1 MKCSLVA
8 IWSQLKFESP
18 VRIPVFRHQG
28 FADALHELFVSSCN
42 LVASLSVA
50 TQLQQAL
57 YPNSYMGPMEGFAMK
72 HPAPRRSRVLIWLF
86 LATLCPM
93 AVAWPG
99 IGGSISG
106 TVKDSTGAVVVRA
119 SVVATNSETGVSTT
133 VATDG
138 RGVYTFPVLTVGRYV
153 LEISQPGFKPY
164 RRTGIGIDTDSAITI
179 DAVLTPGNITDSVT
193 VTDDAVRPETV
204 SSQMGEVI
212 SSKEMTAVPLDGRS
226 YTDLLSLQPG
236 VAPATSITSSTV
248 QDVGASA
255 LSPSGDLNPGTV
267 SINGQREFANAFL
280 VNGSDVEE
288 DVNMGT
294 AIIPNLDSI
303 AEFRILTN
311 NFDAEYGEFSGGQI
325 NVITKSGAN
334 EFHGNMFEF
343 LRNTDLDARNYF
355 SPTRGA
361 FIQNQFGGTFG
372 GPIRRNKVFFFADYQ
387 GTRQKLGVDTGLI
400 PVPTNAERQGN
411 FSDPSVSSSFYTTQ
425 TVNGQSQVVPFTVN
439 GPGWATTLSNSFG
452 YAVTAGEPY
461 YFPGCTTNI
470 YSAGSTNACVLP
482 TLQIPST
489 AWSAPATNLLQYIPS
504 STNGGSNFA
513 TSSFNQ
519 LLRDDKGSYRLDAN
533 SRWGQLSAYY
543 FLDDF
548 SQDNPYPVAQGG
560 ASVPGFNAQNVGRA
574 QLIGLS
580 DLKTLHESAVNEF
593 HLSYL
598 RDRTVLG
605 KPEGGL
611 GVNLASQG
619 FIVPQG
625 QPNAGDPSIVA
636 LSPQTVGVENVVF
649 NNFSIGTATNELR
662 QMNNTYQALDNF
674 SRVVRNHTF
683 KTGAEFHYDQVNT
696 HPIAQFNGNF
706 LFSGSETGLD
716 FADFLLGIPS
726 QYNQSQLNPFY
737 GRNKYFGVYGQDSWH
752 LKPNFTLNYGVRWDR
767 IEPWYEKYNQISTFE
782 PGKQSVVFPGAPAG
796 IVYPTDPGV
805 GRTLAPPGNKFAPR
819 IGFAYSPNVD
829 SDSVFGKIVGGPGKT
844 SIRAGFGMFYTAIEA
859 LSIGVLAANAPYG
872 TTYSSPAPPLFGD
885 PFITASSGHNLGQY
899 FPVAL
904 APLNSTATHPD
915 NNIDWSQYE
924 PISGIPGYPV
934 TNRIPYTEE
943 YQVSLEREVAANTL
957 LSVSYVGT
965 QSHRL
970 LVLVEANPGNPALC
984 LSLSQVSEVGSGSP
998 TCGPFGESNVFTTAG
1013 GETINGTRGPLG
1025 PNFGSNTNQS
1035 SIGDSNYNALEVSL
1049 RHASRSLQLFAGYT
1063 YSKSIDQSSSL
1074 GEEVNPIDPALSRA
1088 LSAFDIRHNFV
1099 VSYTYVLPLES
1110 LLHASNR
1117 WTSGWELSGIAH
1129 FASGFPVTLLNYG
1142 DNSLIGAEPNG
1153 INNFGVDE
1161 PQFMP
1166 GPLQLNKNPRNG
1178 RAYFNTGLFSLQA
1191 LGTPGNSPRRFFS
1204 GPGLDNYDMALL
1216 KKLPLA
1222 ESKALEFRMETFNV
1236 FNHAQFYGPAA
1247 VDGNING
1254 TTFGQVVSA
1263 RPPRVLQ
1270 AAVKFSF

>member
-1 MKCSLVA
+1 MKRRGLA
-8 IWSQLKFESP
+8 I
-18 VRIPVFRHQG
+18 
-28 FADALHELFVSSCN
+28 SSI
-42 LVASLSVA
+42 
-50 TQLQQAL
+50 
-57 YPNSYMGPMEGFAMK
+57 
-72 HPAPRRSRVLIWLF
+72 LIWLF
-86 LATLCPM
+86 LVAFCPSSVL
-93 AVAWPG
+93 ASPG
-99 IGGSISG
+99 IGGSIAG
-106 TVKDSTGAVVVRA
+106 TVKDSTGAVVVHA
-119 SVVATNSETGVSTT
+119 SVVATNSETGVRTT
-133 VATDG
+133 AGTDD
-138 RGVYTFPVLTVGRYV
+138 RGAYTFPVLTVGRYA
-153 LEISQPGFKPY
+153 LEITQAGFKPY
-164 RRTGIGIDTDSAITI
+164 RRTGITIDTDSALTI
-179 DAVLTPGNITDSVT
+179 DVVLAPGQITDTVT
-193 VTDDAVRPETV
+193 VTDDAVHAETV

-212 SSKEMTAVPLDGRS
+212 SGKQMTMVPLDGRS

-236 VAPATSITSSTV
+236 VAPATSITSNTV

-267 SINGQREFANAFL
+267 SINGQREFANAFM

-311 NFDAEYGEFSGGQI
+311 NFDAQYGEFSGGQI
-325 NVITKSGAN
+325 NVITKSGSN
-334 EFHGNMFEF
+334 EFHGNVFEF

-372 GPIRRNKVFFFADYQ
+372 GPIQRNKIFFFADYQ

-400 PVPTNAERQGN
+400 PVPTNAERMGD
-411 FSDPSVSSSFYTTQ
+411 FSDPSLSSSFYTTQ
-425 TVNGQSQVVPFTVN
+425 IVNNQPVIVPFTVN
-439 GPGWATTLSNSFG
+439 GPGWASTLSNSLG
-452 YAVTAGEPY
+452 YTVTAGEPY
-461 YFPGCTTNI
+461 YFPGCTTNN
-470 YSAGSTNACVLP
+470 YSTGSTNACVLP

-489 AWSAPATNLLQYIPS
+489 AWSAPATNLLQYVPAPNVAGS
-504 STNGGSNFA
+504 NNGVSNFA

-533 SRWGQLSAYY
+533 SRWGQLSGYY
-543 FLDDF
+543 FVDDF

-560 ASVPGFNAQNVGRA
+560 ANVPGFNAQNVGRA

-580 DLKTLHESAVNEF
+580 DLKTLHENAVNEF
-593 HLSYL
+593 HLSFL
-598 RDRTVLG
+598 RDRTILG
-605 KPEGGL
+605 IPEGGL
-611 GVNLASQG
+611 GVSLASQG
-619 FIVPQG
+619 FVVPPG
-625 QPNAGDPSIVA
+625 QTNAGDPSIVA

-662 QMNNTYQALDNF
+662 QINNTYQALDNF

-683 KTGAEFHYDQVNT
+683 KTGVEFHYDQVNT

-737 GRNKYFGVYGQDSWH
+737 GRNKYFSIYGQDSWH

-796 IVYPTDPGV
+796 ILYPTDPGV
-805 GRTLAPPGNKFAPR
+805 GRTLAPPGNEFAPR
-819 IGFAYSPNVD
+819 IGFAYSPNAD
-829 SDSVFGKIVGGPGKT
+829 PDSVFGKIVGGPGKT

-872 TTYSSPAPPLFGD
+872 TTYSSPAPPLFSD
-885 PFITASSGHNLGQY
+885 PFITASSGQNLGQY
-899 FPVAL
+899 FPVTF

-915 NNIDWSQYE
+915 NNIDWSQYV

-943 YQVSLEREVAANTL
+943 YQLSLEREVATNTL

-965 QSHRL
+965 QAHRL
-970 LVLVEANPGNPALC
+970 LVLVEANPGDPGLC
-984 LSLSQVSEVGSGSP
+984 LSLSQVSEVAAGSP
-998 TCGPFGESNVFTTAG
+998 TCGPFGESNVFTTAAG
-1013 GETINGTRGPLG
+1013 QTINGTRGPLG
-1025 PNFGSNTNQS
+1025 SNFGSNADQS
-1035 SIGDSNYNALEVSL
+1035 SIGNSNYNALEVSL
-1049 RHASRSLQLFAGYT
+1049 RHASKSLQVFAGYT

-1099 VSYTYVLPLES
+1099 VSYNYVLPFES
-1110 LLHASNR
+1110 LLHPSNR

-1161 PQFMP
+1161 PQFTP

-1178 RAYFNTGLFSLQA
+1178 LPFFNTNLFSLQP
-1191 LGTPGNSPRRFFS
+1191 LGTPGNAPRRFFS

-1216 KKLPLA
+1216 KNLSLT
-1222 ESKALEFRMETFNV
+1222 ESKALQFRMEAFNV

-1254 TTFGQVVSA
+1254 STFGQVVNA
-1263 RPPRVLQ
+1263 APPRVLQ
-1270 AAVKFSF
+1270 FALKLSF